1 MTWRKTHGLRVTGSG
16 QDTPCHNQ
24 LDILSYSAWN
34 SENTDVGNS
43 FWGQCP
49 TFITPLAQH
58 SPELQNTRES
68 ELGFLDTK
76 YVVSLKTTSSY
87 PNTHGVCNNAI

>member
-1 MTWRKTHGLRVTGSG
+1 MTGTHGLRVTRPE
-16 QDTPCHNQ
+16 QDTPCHNP

-34 SENTDVGNS
+34 SEIPITGDS
-43 FWGQCP
+43 FWVQCP
-49 TFITPLAQH
+49 TFITLLAQH
-58 SPELQNTRES
+58 SPDSRSTRES

-76 YVVSLKTTSSY
+76 YVVSLETTSSY